1 MYSVF
6 RLNGNR
12 AGRDGE
18 RMKNKNGG
26 RMKIVVPTD
35 RYPFAIMKSAI
46 HGVGVHTLASLPARK
61 KIGEL
66 TGPLLPLRVARKLV
80 RDQERIFLVEI
91 DDRWALDCSC
101 GSALGHVNHSCAPN
115 CYLRIIGKRVEM
127 YTLRRVRANS
137 ELTID
142 YIETPHATGMTC
154 VCGNKS
160 CRGRL

>member
-1 MYSVF
+1 MTS
-6 RLNGNR
+6 
-12 AGRDGE
+12 
-18 RMKNKNGG
+18 KNG
-26 RMKIVVPTD
+26 RKMITDVPTD

-46 HGVGVHTLASLPARK
+46 HGVGVHTLADLPARK

-80 RDQERIFLVEI
+80 RDQERIFMVEI
-91 DDRWALDCSC
+91 DDRWALDCSG

-142 YIETPHATGMTC
+142 YIETPHAKGMQC
-154 VCGNKS
+154 VCGNEW
-160 CRGRL
+160 CRGRF

>member
-1 MYSVF
+1 MAV
-6 RLNGNR
+6 
-12 AGRDGE
+12 
-18 RMKNKNGG
+18 KNG
-26 RMKIVVPTD
+26 RNKITDVPTD
-35 RYPFAIMKSAI
+35 RYPFAIFKSAI
-46 HGVGVHTLASLPARK
+46 HGVGVHTLANLPARK

-80 RDQERIFLVEI
+80 RDQERIFMVEI
-91 DDRWALDCSC
+91 DDRWALDCSG

-127 YTLRRVRANS
+127 YTSRRVRANS

-142 YIETPHATGMTC
+142 YVETPHAKGMTC
-154 VCGNKS
+154 VCGNER

>member
-1 MYSVF
+1 MYSVL

-66 TGPLLPLRVARKLV
+66 TSRLPIIAALRSSSRSTIAGRWIVPAGARW
-80 RDQERIFLVEI
+80 D
-91 DDRWALDCSC
+91 
-101 GSALGHVNHSCAPN
+101 
-115 CYLRIIGKRVEM
+115 
-127 YTLRRVRANS
+127 T
-137 ELTID
+137 
-142 YIETPHATGMTC
+142 
-154 VCGNKS
+154 
-160 CRGRL
+160 